1 MIDIFLI
8 VSATGCF
15 RVIFKTCIQQ
25 AFNHVRFNPVV
36 GINEADELASGELQ
50 AGVAGPREAAVRLMD
65 DGYPRIPFLPAVA
78 DGGGAV
84 GGAVIDKNDLQIL
97 VCLSDDGGDAFV
109 QIFLDLIDGNYN

>member
-1 MIDIFLI
+1 MIDVFLV
-8 VSATGCF
+8 VSAAGCV

-25 AFNHVRFNPVV
+25 GFDHVRLDPII
-36 GINEADELASGELQ
+36 GIDEANELAGGDFQ

-84 GGAVIDKNDLQIL
+84 GGTVIDENDL
-97 VCLSDDGGDAFV
+97 
-109 QIFLDLIDGNYN
+109 